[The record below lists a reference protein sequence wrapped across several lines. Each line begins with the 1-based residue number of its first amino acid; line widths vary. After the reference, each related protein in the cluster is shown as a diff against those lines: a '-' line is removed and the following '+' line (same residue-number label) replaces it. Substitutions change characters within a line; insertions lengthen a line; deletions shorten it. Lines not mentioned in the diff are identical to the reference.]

1 MENNPKALQ
10 EAKNIF
16 ENLKTDRKS
25 VLFSEKKLNMRLL
38 KKLKRSSYSK
48 YKLLLKLINLIE
60 NGIDQTNKT
69 KEEQIPTRLDYV
81 KKAKKLTGQHY
92 IVLMDPF
99 SLSTQT

>member
-10 EAKNIF
+10 EAKNIL

-25 VLFSEKKLNMRLL
+25 VLFS
-38 KKLKRSSYSK
+38 
-48 YKLLLKLINLIE
+48 
-60 NGIDQTNKT
+60 
-69 KEEQIPTRLDYV
+69 DYV

-99 SLSTQT
+99 SLSTQTWPA